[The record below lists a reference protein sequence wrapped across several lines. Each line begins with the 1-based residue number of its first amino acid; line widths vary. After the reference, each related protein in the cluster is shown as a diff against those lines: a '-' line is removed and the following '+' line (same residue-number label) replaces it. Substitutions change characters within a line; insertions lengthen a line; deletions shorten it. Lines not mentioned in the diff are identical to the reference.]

1 LKKIFLFWLSLAST
15 TFFMALEGPI
25 CTAVISRLA
34 DSELNLAA
42 FGVALAFALLFQSP
56 VLRIMSLPL
65 MFVKDRQSYL
75 SLRRFVLVVCSINC
89 LVFFSVLTEP
99 FYSNVVVTSL
109 GIKPELRDLV
119 RAGLLVWSIFPLLN
133 GLRRFYQGILL
144 CAHEPKK
151 IAVGTF
157 IRLVTLSV
165 VILFLSYTGI
175 KNGVL
180 LGVIATGSGMLVELL
195 VSAFFARVQV
205 GKFMAVEEAHGTI
218 NLTNSTI
225 LKAFIPLS
233 VSTIVALSGGA
244 ILSAFTARGQLSIES
259 LALLPVVFG
268 LLNPFSWSAFAAQDT
283 THALIS
289 RGKYSYDTVRR
300 FSVLIGLMLSLIL
313 FVVGHSPLSEYY
325 YLMFNHLPENLYSL
339 TPFPTLVIV
348 FIPFTIAVKNFYRG
362 VIIARGNTRL
372 LLISES
378 FEVLVLVTVFFTL
391 IYLFSV
397 PAINLAMI
405 SLWMASFINLC
416 LLWWWERRSI

>member
-1 LKKIFLFWLSLAST
+1 
-15 TFFMALEGPI
+15 MALEGPI

-34 DSELNLAA
+34 DSKLNLAA
-42 FGVALAFALLFQSP
+42 FGIALAFALLFQSP

-65 MFVKDRQSYL
+65 MFAKDRQSYL
-75 SLRRFVLVVCSINC
+75 KLRRFVLVVCSMNC

-99 FYSNVVVTSL
+99 FYSKVVVPSL

-119 RAGLLVWSIFPLLN
+119 RTGLLVWSIFPLLN

-165 VILFLSYTGI
+165 VILLLSYAGI

-205 GKFMAVEEAHGTI
+205 GKFMATEESHGRI
-218 NLTNSTI
+218 ELANSTI

-289 RGKYSYDTVRR
+289 RGGDSYYTVRR
-300 FSVLIGLMLSLIL
+300 FSVLIGLMLSAIL
-313 FVVGHSPLSEYY
+313 LVAGQSPLSRYY
-325 YLMFNHLPENLYSL
+325 YLVFNHLPENLYSL
-339 TPFPTLVIV
+339 TPFPTLIIV
-348 FIPFTIAVKNFYRG
+348 LIPFTIAVKNFYRG

-416 LLWWWERRSI
+416 LLWWWERR